1 VQTFPEPVMTAIRQ
15 ANDELLKENAANDP
29 FAAKV
34 LQSQQAYMAKIR
46 QWTLMSEKAYLDS
59 TQ

>member
-1 VQTFPEPVMTAIRQ
+1 MTAIKA

-34 LQSQQAYMAKIR
+34 LSSQQEYMAKVR
-46 QWTLMSEKAYLDS
+46 QWTEMSDKAYLDS
-59 TQ
+59 TSK

>member
-1 VQTFPEPVMTAIRQ
+1 MTAIRQ